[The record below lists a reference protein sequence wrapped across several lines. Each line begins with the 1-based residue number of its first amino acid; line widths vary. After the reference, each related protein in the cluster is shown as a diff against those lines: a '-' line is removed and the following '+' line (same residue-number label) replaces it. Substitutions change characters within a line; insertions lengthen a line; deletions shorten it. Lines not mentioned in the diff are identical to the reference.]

1 MFPVAHPSI
10 PVSMK
15 LCISGTLLHAR
26 KHMKEVTDIG
36 SSVDSVVALHLN
48 TQKQSIYIHLIT
60 TSFSD
65 CTFY

>member
-48 TQKQSIYIHLIT
+48 TQKQSIIIYTLNHYFIQ
-60 TSFSD
+60 
-65 CTFY
+65 